1 MKLHEEVVTF
11 TASLNIL
18 TLNYSAQ
25 LRLNYLIVS
34 SNRGTVVRL
43 IRKVELGKKKLDI
56 FVAQLWR

>member
-34 SNRGTVVRL
+34 SNRGTVARL